1 MRFFTSLL
9 ILAILGWPWAALAQ
23 APTQQVQLTWRGQG
37 VAFPQGGQGVRVPT
51 FVNAVFETGQR
62 VPSLHLRL
70 GGYITEVQLQAT
82 QYAPF
87 TTQEAAAFGNA
98 TIGAVPQVQLRYG
111 TENRLPVTVASLVP
125 LRRNPQSGQLEK
137 LVSFEYSYRTGS
149 NPAQARTNRTYATNS
164 VLRQGEWFKIGVAS
178 TSLGNGN
185 VFKLDKAFLRNLGL
199 PVQSLDPKRLQLYG
213 HGLGMLPQANSAARP
228 DDLEENAIYFADN
241 GSNNASFDDDEY
253 FLFYSPGPHTWE
265 LSGGRFRHRLN
276 IYTDTAYYF
285 LTVGSNLGKRVAPAP
300 AVTGTSSAEIREYT
314 DHFFY
319 ERDIINLLKSGRQWL
334 GETFSSNT
342 GLQKEFTFSGISD
355 LVAGSPLLITSSAA
369 ASALPP
375 GGTTSFNL
383 ALNGSNLGTQ
393 VIRNLSCNPGT
404 AFCYQEAANTEVSTY
419 TTSAPAG
426 PDLRIGLTYAGT
438 AADLSASGY
447 LDYLEVQAR
456 RQLRLGNAP
465 LLFRSLENNATGAVS
480 TFVLQNAGNA
490 LLWDV
495 TESRTPQTVA
505 HAAGRFLAR
514 TNQVRE
520 YAAFNLSGNFDTPRA
535 FGRVANQNLHAVGA
549 TSPVDLA
556 IITHPLFVAEA
567 ERLAAHRRT
576 HDGLRTA
583 VVTTNQIYNEFSSGG
598 QDVTAIRDFV
608 KMLYDRRGGTPGL
621 YVLLFGDASYDY
633 KADASN
639 AASQLPAWWKDRQ
652 IKDADNQNLVPTY
665 EAVESFAKV
674 SPRYN
679 GQGVSYCSDDYY
691 AFLDDNEGAWPE
703 DGSAGSQLMDAAV
716 GRLPVRFTSKQ
727 ANASAMAAAVV
738 RKLIEYDQAP
748 AQGKWRNRLTFVADD
763 GDNNLHLHNSEDTA
777 NPLASTQPGFQVNK
791 VYLDMYPQVSTADGQ
806 RSPAAS
812 TALDAAIEQ
821 GSLIVSYA
829 GHGGPT
835 AWADEKLITEASVQ
849 QLQNRQRL
857 TFMFTGTCDFAQ
869 YDDPSLTSAGEQ
881 MLTDTPNGAI
891 GLLTTTRLVYAQN
904 NQALA
909 NAFYRHLLQRSTTT
923 GRWPRLGDAVVFGK
937 NNDFEDVYN
946 RNFSLLGDPSMRL
959 AMPNLVARATR
970 LSDADDP
977 ARTPLDTVRA
987 MQRVRLEGEVV
998 SSVGNALQTD
1008 FNGKA
1013 QVTVYEKA
1021 DSVRTLGNQNPATV
1035 VAVQR
1040 NVVYDGQ
1047 ATVRNGRFTVQ
1058 FVVPKDINYRFGLGK
1073 ISLYASD
1080 STRNTDAHGA
1090 NPRIIV
1096 GGASKTGLNDTIP
1109 PTIRLAMDTES
1120 FAFGG
1125 LTRPNTTLLATLSDS
1140 SGINTA
1146 GTGIGHELT
1155 ATLDNDPSKVT
1166 ILNEYYTADLN
1177 KFTSGRVRYLFKS
1190 LTAGPHVLRVKAWD
1204 NFNNS
1209 GEKEVEF
1216 IVARDEKLALDHILN
1231 YPNPFATHTAFHFDH
1246 NRPGE
1251 DLDVQ
1256 VQIFTVSGKL
1266 VRTLSA
1272 YVPASES
1279 HVKSITWNGRD
1290 EYNDQLARGVY
1301 VYRLSVRTSRD
1312 APVSKYEKLVL
1323 LN

>member
-9 ILAILGWPWAALAQ
+9 VLAIMGWSWAAWAQ
-23 APTQQVQLTWRGQG
+23 APAQRVQLTWRGQG

-51 FVNAVFETGQR
+51 FTAGVFGAGQR

-70 GGYITEVQLQAT
+70 GGYVTEVQLQAT
-82 QYAPF
+82 QYAAF
-87 TTQEAAAFGNA
+87 TAQEAAAFGNA
-98 TIGAVPQVQLRYG
+98 NIGPAPQVQLRYG
-111 TENRLPVTVASLVP
+111 TENRQPVTLAAVVP

-137 LVSFEYSYRTGS
+137 LVSFEYTYRTGS
-149 NPAQARTNRTYATNS
+149 SPVQARTNRTYAPNS
-164 VLRQGEWFKIGVAS
+164 VLRQGEWFKIGVTN

-185 VFKLDKAFLRNLGL
+185 VFKLDKTFLRNLGL
-199 PVQSLDPKRLQLYG
+199 PVQSLDPRRLQLYG
-213 HGLGMLPQANSAARP
+213 HSMGMLPQANSAPRP

-241 GSNNASFDDDEY
+241 GSNNAALDDDEF

-276 IYTDTAYYF
+276 LYTDTAYYF
-285 LTVGSNLGKRVAPAP
+285 LTVGSAPGKRVAPAP
-300 AVTGTSSAEIREYT
+300 AVSGTPTAEIREYT

-319 ERDIINLLKSGRQWL
+319 ERDLINLLKSGRQWL
-334 GETFSSNT
+334 GETFSGNT
-342 GLQKEFTFSGISD
+342 GLQKEFTFANVTD
-355 LVAGSPLLITSSAA
+355 LVPGSPLLITSSAA
-369 ASALPP
+369 ARALPP
-375 GGTTSFNL
+375 GGTTSFSL
-383 ALNGSNLGTQ
+383 TLNGVNLGTQ
-393 VIRNLSCNPGT
+393 IIRNISCNPGT
-404 AFCYQEAANTEVSTY
+404 AFCYEEAANTEVGTY
-419 TTSAPAG
+419 TAAAPAG
-426 PDLRIGLTYAGT
+426 PDVRVGLRYSPTP
-438 AADLSASGY
+438 ADLSASGY

-456 RQLRLGNAP
+456 RQLRLGNTP
-465 LLFRSLENNATGAVS
+465 LLFRSLENTFSGALS
-480 TFVLQNAGNA
+480 TFVLQNANNA
-490 LLWDV
+490 LVWDV
-495 TESRTPQTVA
+495 TEARTPQAVA
-505 HAAGRFLAR
+505 HTGGRFLAR
-514 TNQVRE
+514 TSQARE
-520 YAAFNLSGNFDTPRA
+520 YVAFNPAGSFEAPRA
-535 FGRVANQNLHAVGA
+535 FGRVANQNLHAIGA
-549 TSPVDLA
+549 GAPVDLA
-556 IITHPLFVAEA
+556 IVTHPLFVAEA

-583 VVTTNQIYNEFSSGG
+583 VVTTHQIYNEFSSGG
-598 QDVTAIRDFV
+598 QDITAIRDFV
-608 KMLYDRRGGTPGL
+608 KMLYDRRGGTAGL
-621 YVLLFGDASYDY
+621 YVLLLGDASYDY

-639 AASQLPAWWKDRQ
+639 AANQLPAWWKDRQ

-665 EAVESFAKV
+665 EAIESFARV

-691 AFLDDNEGAWPE
+691 AFLDDNEGAWAE
-703 DGSAGSQLMDAAV
+703 DGSAGAQVMDAAV

-727 ANASAMAAAVV
+727 ANTAAMAAEVV
-738 RKLIEYDQAP
+738 RKLVEYDQAT
-748 AQGKWRNRLTFVADD
+748 AHGKWRNRLTFVADD
-763 GDNNLHLHNSEDTA
+763 GDSNLHLSNSEDTA
-777 NPLASTQPGFQVNK
+777 NPLVSTQPGFQVNK
-791 VYLDMYPQVSTADGQ
+791 VYLDMYPQVSTSGGQ
-806 RSPAAS
+806 RSPNATA
-812 TALDAAIEQ
+812 ALDAAIEQ

-869 YDDPSLTSAGEQ
+869 YDDPGLTSAGEQ

-909 NAFYRHLLQRSTTT
+909 NAFYRHLFQRNAAT

-959 AMPNLVARATR
+959 AMPHLVARSTR
-970 LSDADDP
+970 ISDATDP

-987 MQRVRLEGEVV
+987 LQRVRLEGEVV
-998 SSVGNALQTD
+998 NSVGSALQSD
-1008 FNGKA
+1008 FNGKV
-1013 QVTVYEKA
+1013 QVTVFEKT
-1021 DSVRTLGNQNPATV
+1021 DTLRTLGNENPPTA

-1047 ATVRNGRFTVQ
+1047 ATVRNGRFAVQ

-1080 STRNTDAHGA
+1080 SVRNIDAHGA
-1090 NPRIIV
+1090 NPRIVV
-1096 GGASKTGLNDTIP
+1096 GGAAQAGLTDTIP
-1109 PTIRLAMDTES
+1109 PAIRLAMDTES
-1120 FAFGG
+1120 FVFGG
-1125 LTRPNTTLLATLSDS
+1125 LTRPNTTLLASLSDS

-1155 ATLDNDPSKVT
+1155 ATLDNDPGKVT
-1166 ILNEYYTADLN
+1166 VLNEFYTADLN
-1177 KFTSGRVRYLFKS
+1177 KFTSGRVRYLFKG
-1190 LTAGPHVLRVKAWD
+1190 LTPGPHVLRVKAWD

-1209 GEKEVEF
+1209 GEREIEF
-1216 IVARDEKLALDHILN
+1216 IVARDEKLALSHIIN

-1251 DLDVQ
+1251 DLDIQ

-1279 HVKSITWNGRD
+1279 HVKTITWNGRD